1 MGSYKCP
8 KEVSDTGFFYNA
20 AMTMVKLEN
29 IFGNEEDAAYY
40 TDLAGKIRA
49 VFREKFY
56 DKANSLVKGD
66 CQTATA
72 TMLYFGL
79 YDDDDEKK
87 GLLNKLIEQIAAKDN
102 HVDFGVLGCKF
113 VMHTLGKEGYGD
125 VGTVMLEQKTFPGI
139 AEWISRGATTLWE
152 CWNGEGSH
160 NHHMFSDLS
169 SYMYKYVAG
178 ISPDEEEPGFK
189 HVIFKPA
196 IDSSLEYASA
206 SHESMHGKV
215 LCDWKKEDGKVTVK
229 VVIPFGTHGTL
240 YVPER
245 FAGAITANGEAVQA
259 TVENGKAV
267 MKFVSGEYVG
277 EM

>member
-1 MGSYKCP
+1 
-8 KEVSDTGFFYNA
+8 
-20 AMTMVKLEN
+20 
-29 IFGNEEDAAYY
+29 
-40 TDLAGKIRA
+40 
-49 VFREKFY
+49 
-56 DKANSLVKGD
+56 
-66 CQTATA
+66 
-72 TMLYFGL
+72 
-79 YDDDDEKK
+79 
-87 GLLNKLIEQIAAKDN
+87 
-102 HVDFGVLGCKF
+102 
-113 VMHTLGKEGYGD
+113 
-125 VGTVMLEQKTFPGI
+125 
-139 AEWISRGATTLWE
+139 
-152 CWNGEGSH
+152 
-160 NHHMFSDLS
+160 MFSDLS

-267 MKFVSGEYVG
+267 MEFVSGEYVV